1 MRELKQSIID
11 LYHKETTDRKIE
23 KFKQREIKQKQKREK
38 KLEKLEDREFAK
50 VHKELYTDKQTK
62 ISLSMVYKVSIL
74 TTLFLTPSYFIYS
87 IIKKQILLFN
97 SILFT
102 LIVIGFILTS
112 TIQKKKERKIM
123 SIATSALL
131 ILWMLLH
138 L

>member
-1 MRELKQSIID
+1 MRKLKQSIID

>member
-62 ISLSMVYKVSIL
+62 ISLSIVYKVSIL

>member
-11 LYHKETTDRKIE
+11 LYHKETTVRKIE